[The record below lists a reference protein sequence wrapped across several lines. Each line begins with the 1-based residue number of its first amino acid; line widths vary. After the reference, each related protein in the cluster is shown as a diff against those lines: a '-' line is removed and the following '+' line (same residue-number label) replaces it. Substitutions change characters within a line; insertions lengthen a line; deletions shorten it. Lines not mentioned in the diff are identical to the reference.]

1 MNVSRDYA
9 LCVLFGLE
17 FTDNNVITARNKLE
31 SYGDLEIC
39 YVSSERSPTL
49 VPKERINYDPF
60 TYKKYL
66 SPAPSKTNEAESNIL
81 LSKCIKK
88 LVKKHF

>member
-17 FTDNNVITARNKLE
+17 FTDNNVIKARSKLE

-39 YVSSERSPTL
+39 YDLSEKNPIL
-49 VPKERINYDPF
+49 VPKERINYNPF
-60 TYKKYL
+60 IYKKYL
-66 SPAPSKTNEAESNIL
+66 SPAQPKTNKVENNIL
-81 LSKCIKK
+81 LNK
-88 LVKKHF
+88 